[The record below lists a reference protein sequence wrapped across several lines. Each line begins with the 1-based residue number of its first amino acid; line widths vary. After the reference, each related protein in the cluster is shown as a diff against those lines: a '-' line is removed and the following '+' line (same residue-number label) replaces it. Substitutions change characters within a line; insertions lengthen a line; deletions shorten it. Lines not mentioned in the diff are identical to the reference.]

1 MGLFTSDGETGH
13 SMVLKGYERYTDAK
27 YYVAIDP
34 YIGSGVSL
42 RVESN
47 PEDISY
53 NCAGFLLYWKYAR
66 CYF

>member
-1 MGLFTSDGETGH
+1 
-13 SMVLKGYERYTDAK
+13 MVLKGYERYTDAK